1 MARAVSTGF
10 VLLVLTAV
18 VSGCADMAM
27 TPPVM
32 SAQQECERT
41 GGMWRTNFCDRA
53 SGGGGGGY

>member
-10 VLLVLTAV
+10 VLLVLMAV
-18 VSGCADMAM
+18 ASGCADMA
-27 TPPVM
+27 TAPIM
-32 SAQQECERT
+32 STQQECERT